1 MGKKKMLITTLQN
14 SSINLHNFTKLNVN
28 KNTTQY
34 AHDLVLTSMWR
45 RFTDMDVVW
54 TSKRRRVLT
63 GQVWI

>member
-1 MGKKKMLITTLQN
+1 MGKKEMLITTLQN

-34 AHDLVLTSMWR
+34 AHDLVLKSMWR

-63 GQVWI
+63 G